1 MMHVSTPSWTVLDF
15 CERWHG
21 AEKNMNC
28 VRVWDELFLKNNWYF
43 LTAFFSTWTTFASFF
58 DVILPRNP
66 WRSVEN
72 INGTRFG
79 VGSSFAWWTEVPHKG
94 RAASSSRIVKK
105 LRAETETFLQK
116 HIKTNASNELQ
127 MRQVIQSLS
136 LIWHVQHR
144 AATSVLRPAGWL
156 RRWSSLEFVHIQGS
170 VDLIAD
176 MPSQLMM
183 FIVFLKHGSFRV
195 SGRIPFDLSKQVVT
209 DRPVKRHPGPLQL
222 GPWCLG
228 YCWFRHERSGTGDHH
243 PDRTDRCV
251 EGRVSMDF
259 RWLSGCFF
267 VLSKP
272 QDEHGW
278 TWMNMDEHG
287 WTWMNMNEHGWTWM
301 NILQQMKLRHFV
313 LGMAGCLS
321 QVQSS
326 RGRGATR
333 ATWKWEDHTLW
344 RHLNHRPDVFSS
356 SKTR

>member
-28 VRVWDELFLKNNWYF
+28 VRVWDELFLKNKWYF
-43 LTAFFSTWTTFASFF
+43 FDSIFFNMDDIRVIFWCDSSTE
-58 DVILPRNP
+58 
-66 WRSVEN
+66 SVEN

-272 QDEHGW
+272 PQDEHGW
-278 TWMNMDEHG
+278 TWMNMDEHSSAD
-287 WTWMNMNEHGWTWM
+287 EAPSFC
-301 NILQQMKLRHFV
+301 LRHGRM
-313 LGMAGCLS
+313 LIPSAK
-321 QVQSS
+321 QSWQRCDS
-326 RGRGATR
+326 CDVEMRRS
-333 ATWKWEDHTLW
+333 
-344 RHLNHRPDVFSS
+344 HLVTPPGNPGPDVFSS